1 MAYERENEQAIIDYF
16 RSGAKGCVRCDGIG
30 VEVEHFVVRD
40 DGTAVP
46 YEVAEGVGVREV
58 LDHLGSFYPERIE
71 GEGGELIGLSSPQAS
86 ITLEPAAQIEIS
98 IAPFARVADVV
109 EVYRSFRRRV
119 DPFLH
124 EQGYRLVT
132 EGYHP
137 RERALDLPLI
147 PKRRYRFMDDYFR
160 SLGTHGERMMRG
172 SASTQVSVDYADE
185 ADAVRKMRVAQ
196 ALAVVFASLTDNVSS
211 FEAGRPE
218 PLSHIALW
226 RDVDDARCGCV
237 PGLFG
242 KGFGFASYA
251 KWLLGVCPIF
261 VTRPSLADPQ
271 GPALRGVAGLDA
283 AQAYGDALMGTADI
297 EHLLSMVWPDVRL
310 KRFVE
315 IRPADALP
323 ERFMAAYA
331 ALIKGLFSS
340 GETLSR
346 IEDAF
351 GVVGGVWPLDD
362 HTTDR
367 AIAEVRE
374 KGDGALYCGHP
385 LTWWRAFVLSEAARS
400 LPADE
405 ASLLAAL
412 DRA

>member
-1 MAYERENEQAIIDYF
+1 
-16 RSGAKGCVRCDGIG
+16 
-30 VEVEHFVVRD
+30 
-40 DGTAVP
+40 
-46 YEVAEGVGVREV
+46 
-58 LDHLGSFYPERIE
+58 
-71 GEGGELIGLSSPQAS
+71 
-86 ITLEPAAQIEIS
+86 
-98 IAPFARVADVV
+98 
-109 EVYRSFRRRV
+109 
-119 DPFLH
+119 
-124 EQGYRLVT
+124 
-132 EGYHP
+132 
-137 RERALDLPLI
+137 
-147 PKRRYRFMDDYFR
+147 MDDYFR

-185 ADAVRKMRVAQ
+185 TDAVRKMRVAQ

-261 VTRPSLADPQ
+261 VTRPSLADLQ

-283 AQAYGDALMGTADI
+283 AQAYGDALMGAADI

-323 ERFMAAYA
+323 ERSMAAYA

-340 GETLSR
+340 GEILSR

-351 GVVGGVWPLDD
+351 ESSAASGRL
-362 HTTDR
+362 TTTR
-367 AIAEVRE
+367 PIAPSPRCAKRGTVP
-374 KGDGALYCGHP
+374 YCGHP

-400 LPADE
+400 LPTDE